1 MSHLL
6 AGGLSA
12 ANGGLSCQRAPCPS
26 SSPLL
31 WRAQSH
37 GSRWFQD
44 LAKRSDVLGERASCL
59 LRACVSRH
67 SRLARSL
74 QMGSQRDSTATRHA
88 EAALRDN
95 ITGQLAPFHPAA
107 CVGHDSEVAE
117 QRCRWMGPTDS
128 ASTDLSPRICI
139 PRPII
144 SAGAGFDSLVGG
156 ARPTTSSS
164 FHGARRCLEPMPSRC
179 LSCRSSTLPHPPNP
193 HHVHLIRC
201 VWPLACAGRHHHH
214 PRRAWPRRRP
224 HRREMRFFLRS
235 CDPSCAGERPSK
247 SWHVGM

>member
-1 MSHLL
+1 
-6 AGGLSA
+6 
-12 ANGGLSCQRAPCPS
+12 
-26 SSPLL
+26 
-31 WRAQSH
+31 
-37 GSRWFQD
+37 
-44 LAKRSDVLGERASCL
+44 
-59 LRACVSRH
+59 
-67 SRLARSL
+67 
-74 QMGSQRDSTATRHA
+74 MGSQRDSTATRHA

-214 PRRAWPRRRP
+214 HRRAWPRRGP
-224 HRREMRFFLRS
+224 HRREMRFFCYLAIRRVRAS
-235 CDPSCAGERPSK
+235 DRQK
-247 SWHVGM
+247 VGMLACKFFRFARAPLQKGCAVTCVMVSRWCCVLLCVSPCSPADHPDWVSTSNACTLARTPSQ